1 MIEANGNIIMSDIS
15 DIIAELKTQLEL
27 NGIHRFHKIIDTPNN
42 LMVCCPFHNNGQERK
57 PSMGIYKKDGI
68 CHCFRGDTR
77 VITKYGTYEIK
88 DLCEKEVE
96 ILNGDGNWEKVIF
109 HNYGTQQLWKI
120 DLTSNQLKKT
130 LYATGGHEWLIRG
143 KNNKY
148 KTQELKHGWQLQKI
162 IPQIDLS
169 TIKLDPM
176 GVVHGFCYG
185 DGSITS
191 KQKNGNNIY
200 YACVFYNDYDLE
212 LKPYFL
218 QCGFTKFH
226 SGRNASNG
234 KQYNVVYFTS
244 DKKLKEIPNIYEDDS
259 YLLGFLAGYF
269 AADGNCSCNNL
280 SIASYKKDDIY
291 KVKDI
296 FTKLKIPTS
305 QIGITK
311 IEPSQQGCV
320 TVKST
325 KYMYVLRPYR
335 NSIPDTFFITS
346 KGRHSGRCKYSKIG
360 YTIEHVQQTNL
371 YEDVYCCQ
379 TSTHS
384 FALEDFILT
393 GNCFACGWVGPLS
406 EMISNCFG
414 YDDFGNYGNKWLIK
428 NFLSVEISKRKDVD
442 LDLSRNT
449 KKRDYKYIRD
459 EYLDQFRYYHPYMWK
474 RKMTPETVEIFD
486 IGYDRLTNCIT
497 FPVRDITGGCLFVAK
512 RSVTSKF
519 FHYPAGVYKPVYGI
533 YELSRLEKYPD
544 EIIICES
551 MINCIT
557 CWAYG
562 KYAVA
567 LNGTGT
573 KEQYEE
579 LNKLPC
585 RSYVLGLDPDDA
597 GEHGREKLKVA
608 LKNKIIYEYI
618 IPKGKDINDLTKKEF
633 DNLPKIL
640 N

>member
-57 PSMGIYKKDGI
+57 PSMGIYKKDGT
-68 CHCFRGDTR
+68 CH
-77 VITKYGTYEIK
+77 
-88 DLCEKEVE
+88 
-96 ILNGDGNWEKVIF
+96 
-109 HNYGTQQLWKI
+109 
-120 DLTSNQLKKT
+120 
-130 LYATGGHEWLIRG
+130 
-143 KNNKY
+143 
-148 KTQELKHGWQLQKI
+148 
-162 IPQIDLS
+162 
-169 TIKLDPM
+169 
-176 GVVHGFCYG
+176 
-185 DGSITS
+185 
-191 KQKNGNNIY
+191 
-200 YACVFYNDYDLE
+200 
-212 LKPYFL
+212 
-218 QCGFTKFH
+218 
-226 SGRNASNG
+226 
-234 KQYNVVYFTS
+234 
-244 DKKLKEIPNIYEDDS
+244 
-259 YLLGFLAGYF
+259 
-269 AADGNCSCNNL
+269 
-280 SIASYKKDDIY
+280 
-291 KVKDI
+291 
-296 FTKLKIPTS
+296 
-305 QIGITK
+305 
-311 IEPSQQGCV
+311 
-320 TVKST
+320 
-325 KYMYVLRPYR
+325 
-335 NSIPDTFFITS
+335 
-346 KGRHSGRCKYSKIG
+346 
-360 YTIEHVQQTNL
+360 
-371 YEDVYCCQ
+371 
-379 TSTHS
+379 
-384 FALEDFILT
+384 
-393 GNCFACGWVGPLS
+393 CFACGWVGPLS

-442 LDLSRNT
+442 LDLTRNT